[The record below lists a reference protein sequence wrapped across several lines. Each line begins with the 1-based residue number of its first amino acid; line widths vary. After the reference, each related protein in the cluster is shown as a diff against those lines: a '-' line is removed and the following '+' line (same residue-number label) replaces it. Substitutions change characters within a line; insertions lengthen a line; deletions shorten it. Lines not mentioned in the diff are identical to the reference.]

1 MSGSEGRTGVVDLIA
16 SLRNF
21 GYYRPAN
28 SIFYSFW
35 KTYVNILDLIERH
48 WELLDLLLVAVGLV
62 IYVAASHS
70 LHQRRHPSAA
80 IAWVLGIILLPYLVL
95 PLYLAFGSRK
105 IIAPL
110 PPQGARVALPASAAH
125 ATATR
130 SRQLGMAMGLPDPVT
145 YAELNIH
152 EDGTQ
157 ALNALRQLIDG
168 ARYTLEV
175 STFLLG
181 RDVLGDE
188 IGEKL
193 KQRAREGVR
202 VRLLIDGI
210 GIYLGGYP
218 DLKGFRA
225 AGVEVVR
232 FVPPFRSPK
241 RGRTNLRNH
250 RKMLIA
256 DGVHL
261 WCGGRNLAAE
271 YFEGDPRPILGCTP
285 WIDLSFD
292 LKGEIACQ
300 AVQQFER
307 DWTFATERPAGAEV
321 CIPTPEL
328 PSAGALAQL
337 VASGPDRPDDTIS
350 TLLVSGCFTSQRRIL
365 LVTPYFVP
373 DTTLLN
379 ALALASRRGIE
390 IDLVLPAHSN
400 HRLADFVRH
409 RLLRELVAAG
419 GRVWLYPQMIHA
431 KAMVIDDE
439 LALSG
444 SANIDGRSLYL
455 NYEMMVA
462 FYDRKAVRGF
472 ARWIEARRHE
482 SVPYVSRS
490 PGMVR
495 DLAEG
500 LLLWL
505 AFQL

>member
-1 MSGSEGRTGVVDLIA
+1 M
-16 SLRNF
+16 
-21 GYYRPAN
+21 
-28 SIFYSFW
+28 
-35 KTYVNILDLIERH
+35 NIIDLIERH
-48 WELLDLLLVAVGLV
+48 WEILDLLLVAVGLV

-80 IAWVLGIILLPYLVL
+80 IAWVMGIILLPYLVL
-95 PLYLAFGSRK
+95 PLYLTFGSRK
-105 IIAPL
+105 VVAPL
-110 PPQGARVALPASAAH
+110 PPQGARRAAVPSSSSH

-130 SRQLGMAMGLPDPVT
+130 SQQLGAAMGLPDPVA
-145 YAELNIH
+145 YEALSIH
-152 EDGTQ
+152 EDGAQ
-157 ALNALRQLIDG
+157 ALRALRQIIEE
-168 ARYTLEV
+168 ARQTLDV

-188 IGEKL
+188 VAERL

-218 DLKGFRA
+218 DLKSFRQ

-256 DGVHL
+256 DGRHV

-271 YFEGDPRPILGCTP
+271 YFEGDPRPILGKKP
-285 WIDLSFD
+285 WVDLSFD

-300 AVQQFER
+300 ASLQFEQ
-307 DWTFATERPAGAEV
+307 DWAFATERPVTAEV
-321 CIPTPEL
+321 CLPVSQSPEDR
-328 PSAGALAQL
+328 AQAQL
-337 VASGPDRPDDTIS
+337 VPSGPDRPDDTIL
-350 TLLVSGCFTSQRRIL
+350 TLLVSGGFTSQRRIL
-365 LVTPYFVP
+365 LVTPYFIP
-373 DTTLLN
+373 DTSLLT
-379 ALALASRRGIE
+379 ALALAARRGVTV
-390 IDLVLPAHSN
+390 DLVLPARSN
-400 HRLADFVRH
+400 HRLADFARH

-472 ARWIEARRHE
+472 AQWIEARRQE
-482 SVPYVSRS
+482 SVPYVSQR
-490 PGMVR
+490 PGVAR